1 MKKLLFFISTLEGGG
16 AELVLT
22 DTANALSE
30 KYDVTVMTVLDG
42 GVHQKRLCEKVK
54 YKSIIKTK
62 NSFLRKVF
70 AYFINFVLP
79 PSITHSLFIGNSY
92 DCEIAFLEGVPTKI
106 ISASKAKKYAWV
118 HIDLINTFG
127 IEKVHKTMQKHIDC
141 YKKYDKII
149 CVSETVKE
157 AFSKRFGLTDNVIV
171 KYNVVDDALIREKAT
186 ELVQRTDKTRIVSVG
201 RLARQKGYDRLLEVL
216 GRLYKEGFEF
226 ELVLVGKG
234 NEYGALK
241 NQAEDLGISDCVEF
255 MGFTDNPYKYMQS
268 ADFLVFP
275 SRAEGYST
283 VVTEAVILGK
293 PVIVSDCSG
302 MREILGDS
310 EYGIVTDSDETLY
323 EAIKSMICDRDLRD
337 HYAKQANERA
347 KDFSMQARVKEI
359 DQLF

>member
-22 DTANALSE
+22 DTANALSG

-42 GVHQKRLCEKVK
+42 GAHQKRLCNKVK
-54 YKSIIKTK
+54 YNPIIKTK
-62 NSFLRKVF
+62 NTFLRKIF
-70 AYFINFVLP
+70 AYFISFVLP
-79 PSITHSLFIGNSY
+79 PSITHSVFIGNSY

-118 HIDLINTFG
+118 HIDLVNTFG
-127 IEKVHKTMQKHIDC
+127 LEKVHRTIEKHIDC

-157 AFSKRFGLTDNVIV
+157 AFSKRFGITDNVVV
-171 KYNVVDDALIREKAT
+171 KYNVVDDALIRKKA
-186 ELVQRTDKTRIVSVG
+186 EEPIERAKKTRIVSVG

-216 GRLYKEGFEF
+216 GRLKKEGFDF

-234 NEYGALK
+234 EEYEALK
-241 NQAEDLGISDCVEF
+241 NQAKSLGISDCVEF
-255 MGFTDNPYKYMQS
+255 TGFTDNPYKYIES

-293 PVIVSDCSG
+293 PIVVSDCSG

-310 EYGIVTDSDETLY
+310 EFGIVTDSDEALY
-323 EAIKSMICDRDLRD
+323 NAIKSMLCDKNLRNQ
-337 HYAKQANERA
+337 YAKKASKRA
-347 KDFSMQARVKEI
+347 KHFSKTRRTEELTE
-359 DQLF
+359 LF